1 MTPPCTHARSWTL
14 LPACWRPP
22 RATQVLCNVYRL
34 ICTAYHV
41 CTALYI
47 LPAVYVPPHMYCL
60 PYVYRLTSSHTVP
73 VLYVLPHMYCLSCM
87 YCLHAYMYC
96 LYFWTDANVPCR
108 MGLPPAGLYCMYCP
122 ASRRCHLELTCPPP
136 PCVSDA
142 RSLMAMCHQMTEH
155 PGSATC
161 ILAVMKPGGMLDV
174 ANLGDSGE
182 GGEGQGGC
190 SP

>member
-1 MTPPCTHARSWTL
+1 M
-14 LPACWRPP
+14 
-22 RATQVLCNVYRL
+22 
-34 ICTAYHV
+34 CTASYV
-41 CTALYI
+41 
-47 LPAVYVPPHMYCL
+47 LPIMCVLPYTYCL
-60 PYVYRLTSSHTVP
+60 PCMYRLTCTACHMCTASQAHTQ
-73 VLYVLPHMYCLSCM
+73 CLS
-87 YCLHAYMYC
+87 YMYC
-96 LYFWTDANVPCR
+96 LTCTACR
-108 MGLPPAGLYCMYCP
+108 VCTAFMHICTACISGQMQMYRAVWASHQLVCTACTARHPGGATLNSPA
-122 ASRRCHLELTCPPP
+122 PPP